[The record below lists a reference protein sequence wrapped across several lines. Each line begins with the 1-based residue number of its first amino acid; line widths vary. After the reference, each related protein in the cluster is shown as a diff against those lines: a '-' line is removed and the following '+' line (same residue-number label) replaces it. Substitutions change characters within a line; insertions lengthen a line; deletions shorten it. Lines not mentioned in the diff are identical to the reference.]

1 MAATKDNARTSRAS
15 SSTDI
20 EDLFAKHPGVRSVI
34 ERAPEMSNRL
44 LQWYDEKHRALPWR
58 RNAFSKHCEPTDVV
72 LRKDKDNADTKT
84 KTEHKEEALAYWQL
98 DVCDKRGAARN
109 VPLDQYAYG
118 VWVSEIM
125 SQQTQI
131 ERVAIYWQKWM
142 AKWPTVS
149 ALADATQEEVN
160 EMWAGLGYYRRAR
173 FLLEGAKHVATK
185 AKDDDDSGVLPTKE
199 GKDVDVLTNFPRT
212 AKALSSVPGVGP
224 YTAAAVA
231 SIAFNESVA
240 AVDGNVI
247 RVATRL
253 SCARGGG
260 DAAKSGTSAAS
271 AVRAVADA
279 LLAHSDNRPGDFNQ
293 AMMELGATVC
303 APRNPKCSECPVADN
318 CQGLAAQKAASET
331 ASVADGSKTF
341 SVTDLPEKEKKAPK
355 REETVAVRFVE
366 ARVSAERFDGLETTE
381 EIGYLLT
388 KRKEGGLLGGLWEF
402 PSVAAPKED
411 DFDSAPPRGAS
422 PLLEETAA
430 ALVHSLR
437 AFDNLPFE
445 NATVDTTE
453 PDKYVGSV
461 THVFSHV
468 RQTMRVT
475 KATVKISL
483 PPKSDP
489 NDFFKRAGRSDGASP
504 PDGAAGTEWRW
515 VRASDVKDA
524 GLSSGVVKVHAL
536 VTKEPPKKAKEKKEK
551 LVRELAETLTTGKV
565 GKVAARDT
573 AIGVMFAKKRKTT
586 EP

>member
-1 MAATKDNARTSRAS
+1 MAATKENARTSR
-15 SSTDI
+15 SSTSPDI

-34 ERAPEMSNRL
+34 ERAPETTRRL
-44 LQWYDEKHRALPWR
+44 LEWYDERHRVLPWR
-58 RNAFSKHCEPTDVV
+58 RNAFSRHCEPTDVV
-72 LRKDKDNADTKT
+72 LLKDDADTKT
-84 KTEHKEEALAYWQL
+84 KAEEAVKEALEYWRL
-98 DVCDKRGAARN
+98 DVCDRRGAAGN

-131 ERVAIYWQKWM
+131 ERVAHYWRRWM
-142 AKWPTVS
+142 AKWPTTS

-173 FLLEGAKHVATK
+173 FLLEGARHVATK
-185 AKDDDDSGVLPTKE
+185 TH
-199 GKDVDVLTNFPRT
+199 FPRT
-212 AKALSSVPGVGP
+212 SKALSSVPGVGP

-231 SIAFNESVA
+231 SIAFGESVA

-279 LLAHSDNRPGDFNQ
+279 LLEHSASRPGDFNQ

-303 APRNPKCSECPVADN
+303 APRNPKCSECPVAEH
-318 CQGLAAQKAASET
+318 CQGLAAQKEEAAAEN
-331 ASVADGSKTF
+331 AENKKADGEGSVERKKTF
-341 SVTDLPEKEKKAPK
+341 SVADLPEKEKKAPK

-366 ARVSAERFDGLETTE
+366 ARVRVVNEVNRVEPESLGSEESLETTE
-381 EIGYLLT
+381 TGYLLT

-402 PSVAAPKED
+402 PSVAAPRED
-411 DFDSAPPRGAS
+411 DFDFDR
-422 PLLEETAA
+422 LENTAA
-430 ALVHSLR
+430 SLVRSLR
-437 AFDNLPFE
+437 AFENLPFDG
-445 NATVDTTE
+445 ATVDASE
-453 PDKYVGSV
+453 PETYVGDV

-475 KATVKISL
+475 KTTVFVSL
-483 PPKSDP
+483 PPKTDP
-489 NDFFKRAGRSDGASP
+489 RDFFARAGRSDAGG
-504 PDGAAGTEWRW
+504 DGGDGTEWRW
-515 VRASDVKDA
+515 VRARDVKDA
-524 GLSSGVVKVHAL
+524 GLSSGVIKVHAL
-536 VTKEPPKKAKEKKEK
+536 VTSPPKKTKKEK
-551 LVRELAETLTTGKV
+551 PSRETTGTV

-573 AIGVMFAKKRKTT
+573 AIGVLFDKMAAKKRKTT

>member
-1 MAATKDNARTSRAS
+1 
-15 SSTDI
+15 
-20 EDLFAKHPGVRSVI
+20 VRSVI

-72 LRKDKDNADTKT
+72 LRKQDKDKDDTKT
-84 KTEHKEEALAYWQL
+84 KTKHEEAMAYWQL

-131 ERVAIYWQKWM
+131 ERVSVYWQKWM

-173 FLLEGAKHVATK
+173 FLLEGAKHVAAK
-185 AKDDDDSGVLPTKE
+185 AKDDDSAKEETKE
-199 GKDVDVLTNFPRT
+199 GKDVDDETNFPRN
-212 AKALSSVPGVGP
+212 AKALSAVPGVGP

-279 LLAHSDNRPGDFNQ
+279 LLAHSDYRPGDFNQ

-303 APRNPKCSECPVADN
+303 APRNPKCSECPVAEH
-318 CQGLAAQKAASET
+318 CQGLAAQKASVLDGEG
-331 ASVADGSKTF
+331 SVAF

-366 ARVSAERFDGLETTE
+366 ARVSAEPVDGLETTE

-411 DFDSAPPRGAS
+411 DFESDERGAS
-422 PLLEETAA
+422 PLLDTTATS
-430 ALVHSLR
+430 LVHSLR

-445 NATVDTTE
+445 NATVDMTE
-453 PDKYVGSV
+453 PDTYVGSV

-475 KATVKISL
+475 KATVFVSL

-489 NDFFKRAGRSDGASP
+489 NEFFKRAGRSEAS

-515 VRASDVKDA
+515 VRASDVSDA

-536 VTKEPPKKAKEKKEK
+536 VTKEPAKKAKEKKEK
-551 LVRELAETLTTGKV
+551 LSSEKTTDRKV
-565 GKVAARDT
+565 VKVAARDT
-573 AIGVMFAKKRKTT
+573 AIGKMFAKKRKTT

>member
-1 MAATKDNARTSRAS
+1 
-15 SSTDI
+15 
-20 EDLFAKHPGVRSVI
+20 
-34 ERAPEMSNRL
+34 
-44 LQWYDEKHRALPWR
+44 
-58 RNAFSKHCEPTDVV
+58 
-72 LRKDKDNADTKT
+72 
-84 KTEHKEEALAYWQL
+84 
-98 DVCDKRGAARN
+98 
-109 VPLDQYAYG
+109 
-118 VWVSEIM
+118 M

-131 ERVAIYWQKWM
+131 ERVSIYWQKWM
-142 AKWPTVS
+142 AKWPTVT

-185 AKDDDDSGVLPTKE
+185 AKDDDSGVLPTKE
-199 GKDVDVLTNFPRT
+199 GKDEDELTNFPRT
-212 AKALSSVPGVGP
+212 AKALSAVPGVGP

-279 LLAHSDNRPGDFNQ
+279 LLAHSDYRPGDFNQ

-303 APRNPKCSECPVADN
+303 APRNPKCSECPVAEH

-331 ASVADGSKTF
+331 ASVLDGSVAF

-366 ARVSAERFDGLETTE
+366 ARVSAEQFDGLETTE

-411 DFDSAPPRGAS
+411 DFDSDERGG
-422 PLLEETAA
+422 PGLLDTTATS
-430 ALVHSLR
+430 LVHSLR
-437 AFDNLPFE
+437 LFENLPFAG
-445 NATVDTTE
+445 ATVDTTE

-468 RQTMRVT
+468 RQTYHVT
-475 KATVKISL
+475 KATVFVSL

-489 NDFFKRAGRSDGASP
+489 NEFFKRAGRSEASP
-504 PDGAAGTEWRW
+504 TSGAAGTEWRW
-515 VRASDVKDA
+515 VRARDVKDA

-536 VTKEPPKKAKEKKEK
+536 VTKDPAKKTKEKKEK
-551 LVRELAETLTTGKV
+551 LVRETKWTDRKV
-565 GKVAARDT
+565 VAARDT
-573 AIGVMFAKKRKTT
+573 AIGKMFAKKRKTT

>member
-1 MAATKDNARTSRAS
+1 MAATKTNARTSRAS

-20 EDLFAKHPGVRSVI
+20 EDLFVKHPGVRSVI
-34 ERAPEMSNRL
+34 EKAPEMSNRL
-44 LQWYDEKHRALPWR
+44 LQWYDEKHRLLPWR

-72 LRKDKDNADTKT
+72 LRRKDKDTFDTKDTKT
-84 KTEHKEEALAYWQL
+84 KHKEEALAYWQL

-131 ERVAIYWQKWM
+131 ERVSVYWQKWM

-173 FLLEGAKHVATK
+173 FLLEGAKHVAAK
-185 AKDDDDSGVLPTKE
+185 AKDDDDSGVLPTNE
-199 GKDVDVLTNFPRT
+199 GKDGDELTNFPRT
-212 AKALSSVPGVGP
+212 AKALSAVPGVGP

-279 LLAHSDNRPGDFNQ
+279 MLAHSDHRPGDFNQ

-303 APRNPKCSECPVADN
+303 APRNPKCSECPVAEL

-366 ARVSAERFDGLETTE
+366 ARVSAEQFDGLETTE

-411 DFDSAPPRGAS
+411 DFDSDERGG
-422 PLLEETAA
+422 PGLLDTTATS
-430 ALVHSLR
+430 LVHSLR
-437 AFDNLPFE
+437 LFENLPFAG
-445 NATVDTTE
+445 ATVDTTE

-468 RQTMRVT
+468 RQTYHVT
-475 KATVKISL
+475 KATVFVSL

-489 NDFFKRAGRSDGASP
+489 NEFFKRAGRSEASP
-504 PDGAAGTEWRW
+504 TSGAAGTEWRW
-515 VRASDVKDA
+515 VRARDVKDA

-536 VTKEPPKKAKEKKEK
+536 VTKDPAKKTKEKKEK
-551 LVRELAETLTTGKV
+551 LVRETKWTDRKV
-565 GKVAARDT
+565 VAARDT
-573 AIGVMFAKKRKTT
+573 AIGKMFAKKRKTT

>member
-72 LRKDKDNADTKT
+72 LRKDKDNADTKDTNT
-84 KTEHKEEALAYWQL
+84 KHEHALAYWQL

-149 ALADATQEEVN
+149 ALAEATQEEVN

-173 FLLEGAKHVATK
+173 FLLEGAKHVAAK
-185 AKDDDDSGVLPTKE
+185 AKDDDSAKEETKE
-199 GKDVDVLTNFPRT
+199 GKDVDDETNFPRN
-212 AKALSSVPGVGP
+212 AKALSAVPGVGP

-231 SIAFNESVA
+231 SIAFGESVA

-303 APRNPKCSECPVADN
+303 APRNPKCSECPVAEH

-331 ASVADGSKTF
+331 ASVLDGSKTF

-411 DFDSAPPRGAS
+411 DFESDERGAS
-422 PLLEETAA
+422 PLLDTTATS
-430 ALVHSLR
+430 LVHSLR

-445 NATVDTTE
+445 NATVDMTE
-453 PDKYVGSV
+453 PDTYVGSV

-475 KATVKISL
+475 KATVRVSL

-489 NDFFKRAGRSDGASP
+489 NDFFKRAGRSEASP

-515 VRASDVKDA
+515 VRASDVSDA

-536 VTKEPPKKAKEKKEK
+536 VTKDPAKKTKEKKEK
-551 LVRELAETLTTGKV
+551 LSNEKTTGKV
-565 GKVAARDT
+565 VKVAARDT

>member
-1 MAATKDNARTSRAS
+1 
-15 SSTDI
+15 
-20 EDLFAKHPGVRSVI
+20 
-34 ERAPEMSNRL
+34 
-44 LQWYDEKHRALPWR
+44 
-58 RNAFSKHCEPTDVV
+58 
-72 LRKDKDNADTKT
+72 
-84 KTEHKEEALAYWQL
+84 
-98 DVCDKRGAARN
+98 
-109 VPLDQYAYG
+109 
-118 VWVSEIM
+118 M

-131 ERVAIYWQKWM
+131 ERVSVYWQKWM

-173 FLLEGAKHVATK
+173 FLLEGAKHVAAK
-185 AKDDDDSGVLPTKE
+185 AKDDDDSGVLPTNE
-199 GKDVDVLTNFPRT
+199 GKDGDELTNFPRT
-212 AKALSSVPGVGP
+212 AKALSAVPGVGP

-279 LLAHSDNRPGDFNQ
+279 LLAHSDYRPGDFNQ

-303 APRNPKCSECPVADN
+303 APRNPKCSECPVAEH

-331 ASVADGSKTF
+331 ASVLDGSVAF

-366 ARVSAERFDGLETTE
+366 ARVSAEQFDGLETTE

-411 DFDSAPPRGAS
+411 DFGSANSRGAS

-468 RQTMRVT
+468 RQTYHVT

-483 PPKSDP
+483 PPNSDP
-489 NDFFKRAGRSDGASP
+489 DDFFKRAGRSEASP
-504 PDGAAGTEWRW
+504 TSGAAGTEWRW
-515 VRASDVKDA
+515 VRARDVKDA

-536 VTKEPPKKAKEKKEK
+536 VTKDPAKKTKEKKEK
-551 LVRELAETLTTGKV
+551 LVRETKWTDRKV
-565 GKVAARDT
+565 VAARDT
-573 AIGVMFAKKRKTT
+573 AIGKMFAKKRKTT

>member
-1 MAATKDNARTSRAS
+1 
-15 SSTDI
+15 
-20 EDLFAKHPGVRSVI
+20 
-34 ERAPEMSNRL
+34 MSNRL
-44 LQWYDEKHRALPWR
+44 LQWYDEKHRLLPWR

-72 LRKDKDNADTKT
+72 LRKKDKDTFDTKDTKT
-84 KTEHKEEALAYWQL
+84 KHKEEALAYWQL

-131 ERVAIYWQKWM
+131 ERVSVYWQKWM

-149 ALADATQEEVN
+149 ALAEATQEEVN

-185 AKDDDDSGVLPTKE
+185 KEAKDDDGRALPTTE
-199 GKDVDVLTNFPRT
+199 GKDGDELTNFPRN
-212 AKALSSVPGVGP
+212 AKALSAVPGVGP

-279 LLAHSDNRPGDFNQ
+279 MLAHSDHRPGDFNQ

-303 APRNPKCSECPVADN
+303 APRNPKCSECPVAEH

-331 ASVADGSKTF
+331 ASVLDGSVAF

-366 ARVSAERFDGLETTE
+366 ARVSAEQFDGLETTE

-411 DFDSAPPRGAS
+411 DFGSANSRGAS

-468 RQTMRVT
+468 RQTYHVT
-475 KATVKISL
+475 KATVFVSL

-489 NDFFKRAGRSDGASP
+489 NDFFKRAGRSEASP
-504 PDGAAGTEWRW
+504 PDGTGPGTEWRW
-515 VRASDVKDA
+515 VRASDVSDA

-536 VTKEPPKKAKEKKEK
+536 VTKDPAKKTKEKKEK
-551 LVRELAETLTTGKV
+551 LVRETKWTDRKV
-565 GKVAARDT
+565 VAARDT
-573 AIGVMFAKKRKTT
+573 AIGKMFAKKRKTT